1 MNEVKEMNSDDII
14 NNYQKALNGQPS
26 WESLENGRDE
36 TLKKVFDAKV
46 LAKLKDRIVA
56 TYQVLADVSRG
67 RRKVP
72 AGKVA
77 MMAGGLA
84 YLALPFD
91 LVCDAIP
98 VAGLIDDGIVL
109 TWIFTQCADVFMNG
123 AEKRQNMQ
131 KDENHEKSEKID

>member
-1 MNEVKEMNSDDII
+1 MNSDNII
-14 NNYQKALNGQPS
+14 NNYQKALDGQPS
-26 WESLENGRDE
+26 WEALEDGREE

-67 RRKVP
+67 KRKVP
-72 AGKVA
+72 AAKVA
-77 MMAGGLA
+77 MMVGGLA

-91 LVCDAIP
+91 LFCDAIP

-109 TWIFTQCADVFMNG
+109 TWIFTQCADVFTNG
-123 AEKRQNMQ
+123 IEKTAEPEKR
-131 KDENHEKSEKID
+131 KELGKGK